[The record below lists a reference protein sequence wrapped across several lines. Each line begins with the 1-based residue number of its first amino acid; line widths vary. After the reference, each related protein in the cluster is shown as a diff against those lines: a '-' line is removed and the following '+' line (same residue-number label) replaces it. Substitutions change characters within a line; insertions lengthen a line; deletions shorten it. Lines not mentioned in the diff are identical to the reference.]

1 MLNFGNYFRNEAN
14 NLISSSKKNSTEPNE
29 HTKKVLKQAK
39 DSRINIKIF
48 LGQTVQQQDSSDNGV
63 SDTECSV
70 IQREPAAVPNLPQQ
84 QQQGNQKAE
93 VENSVSFSL
102 FFPPCR
108 SHPPTH
114 TRGPHGLPRIDL
126 NFNHRFFFFWFNEKF
141 SHENGP
147 TSAQALVCLVFS
159 VFFF

>member
-102 FFPPCR
+102 FSLR
-108 SHPPTH
+108 GETTHPQTH
-114 TRGPHGLPRIDL
+114 VAHTAC
-126 NFNHRFFFFWFNEKF
+126 
-141 SHENGP
+141 HE
-147 TSAQALVCLVFS
+147 SI
-159 VFFF
+159 